1 MLKNDGHA
9 RLLMVVVS
17 TTEVVCVVAVED
29 RMVGQMAKDVAA
41 FKRTAVVVV
50 TFHEEEVEH

>member
-9 RLLMVVVS
+9 RPPTVVGS

-29 RMVGQMAKDVAA
+29 RTVDQMAKDVAA
-41 FKRTAVVVV
+41 SKRMAVVVV
-50 TFHEEEVEH
+50 TSRVEEVEH